1 MREIHSVE
9 IKEEAH
15 VGAARRAVHS
25 FAHRLGFDETELSE
39 LDIVMQEIGTNAVRY
54 ATGGGTIHFTTPPGD
69 EGRGLELFYADRG
82 PGIYNVERATS
93 DGTTT
98 GGGLGGGF
106 GAVRRLLDE
115 FDVYSTVRTT
125 SRLTLARA
133 RRTTHGTVLLGR
145 KWKADAASEVK
156 RTGVAQSHVGA
167 WSRPRP
173 GERVNGDAYLVC
185 KHGKRRLFAVVD
197 GLGHGSGAH
206 EAATAAV
213 ACLQRWRGEP
223 LNELI
228 LATHD
233 ALRATRGAVMGVFV
247 IDFEGMRFEYAG
259 VGNVLARVVNSSN
272 PVHPISTNGTLG
284 LRLPEKVHVLTGKWT
299 DGATLVLAS
308 DGLSQS
314 WDMADYP
321 GLLRREAQM
330 LAGVLMRD
338 YARDSD
344 DATVLVAR

>member
-54 ATGGGTIHFTTPPGD
+54 ATGGGTIHFTTPLGD
-69 EGRGLELFYADRG
+69 ERRGIELFYADRG

-93 DGTTT
+93 DGNST

-125 SRLTLARA
+125 SRLTFARA

-145 KWKADAASEVK
+145 KWAADASAAGRK
-156 RTGVAQSHVGA
+156 GVVQRRVGA
-167 WSRPRP
+167 WSRPCP
-173 GERVNGDAYLVC
+173 GERVNGDAYLMC
-185 KHGKRRLFAVVD
+185 SHGRRQLFAVVD
-197 GLGHGSGAH
+197 GLGHGSGAN
-206 EAATAAV
+206 EAARAAV
-213 ACLQRWRGEP
+213 TCLEGWHGEP
-223 LNELI
+223 LKELI

-233 ALRATRGAVMGVFV
+233 ALRATRGAVMGVCV
-247 IDFEGMRFEYAG
+247 INFEEMRFEYAG
-259 VGNVLARVVNSSN
+259 VGNVLARVINSSE

-284 LRLPEKVHVLTGKWT
+284 LRLPEKIHVLMGKWT
-299 DGATLVLAS
+299 EGASIVLAS

-314 WDMADYP
+314 WDIADYP
-321 GLLRREAQM
+321 GLLRREAQV

>member
-15 VGAARRAVHS
+15 IGTARRAVHS
-25 FAHRLGFDETELSE
+25 FAQRLGFDETRASE

-54 ATGGGTIHFTTPPGD
+54 ATGGGTIHFTTTLGD

-93 DGTTT
+93 DGNST

-106 GAVRRLLDE
+106 GAIRRLLDE

-125 SRLTLARA
+125 SRLSFARA

-145 KWKADAASEVK
+145 KWVAGAVERRGAAQ
-156 RTGVAQSHVGA
+156 RRVGA

-185 KHGKRRLFAVVD
+185 KHGRRRLFAVID

-206 EAATAAV
+206 EAATVAV
-213 ACLQRWRGEP
+213 ACLQQWRGEP

-228 LATHD
+228 LETHD

-247 IDFEGMRFEYAG
+247 IDFDEMRFEYAG
-259 VGNVLARVVNSSN
+259 VGNVLARVINSSE

-284 LRLPEKVHVLTGKWT
+284 LRLPERIHVLTGKWT

-308 DGLSQS
+308 DGLSQT
-314 WDMADYP
+314 WDVKDYP
-321 GLLRREAQM
+321 GLLRREVQM
-330 LAGVLMRD
+330 LAGVLVRD

>member
-9 IKEEAH
+9 VKEESH
-15 VGAARRAVHS
+15 VGTARRAVHS
-25 FAHRLGFDETELSE
+25 FAHRLGFGEKELSE
-39 LDIVMQEIGTNAVRY
+39 LDIVMQEIGTNTVRY
-54 ATGGGTIHFTTPPGD
+54 ATGGGTIHFTTTLGD

-93 DGTTT
+93 DGSST

-125 SRLTLARA
+125 SRLTFARA

-145 KWKADAASEVK
+145 KWAA
-156 RTGVAQSHVGA
+156 GVAQRKGVAQRRVGA

-173 GERVNGDAYLVC
+173 GERVNGDAYLMC
-185 KHGKRRLFAVVD
+185 KHGPRRLFAVVD
-197 GLGHGSGAH
+197 GLGHGNGAN
-206 EAATAAV
+206 EAAMVAV

-223 LNELI
+223 LDELI
-228 LATHD
+228 LETHD
-233 ALRATRGAVMGVFV
+233 SLRATRGAVMGVFV
-247 IDFEGMRFEYAG
+247 IDFEEMRFEYAG
-259 VGNVLARVVNSSN
+259 VGNVLARVINSSE

-284 LRLPEKVHVLTGKWT
+284 LRLPERIHVLTGKWP
-299 DGATLVLAS
+299 DGASIVLAS
-308 DGLSQS
+308 DGISQT

-321 GLLRREAQM
+321 GLLLRESQI
-330 LAGVLMRD
+330 LAGVLVRD